1 MRLFWEIAKR
11 ALARYLT
18 YRAATLAGLTTNIF
32 FGILRASV
40 LLAFLG
46 SSQGAGWV
54 AHAETGWNAQD
65 VVTYVALTQ
74 AVMMFVAIFGWSE
87 LMNTVYRGEVA
98 GELLR
103 PVGLFFFWFAQD
115 VGRAITALLTRG
127 LPILLVCGLI
137 FGIKPPSHWLLLG
150 LTLGLGLWVS
160 FAFRF
165 LVNLAAFWSPD
176 ARGIAR
182 FAFVFAQFASGFLMP
197 LRFFPDWVQTALA
210 YTPFPHIMNT
220 IIEIYLGSHPKP
232 LEALLLQAAWGLGL
246 TLLVHLLLR
255 AATRKLTILGG

>member
-1 MRLFWEIAKR
+1 MRLFWEIARR
-11 ALARYLT
+11 AFARSLT
-18 YRAATLAGLTTNIF
+18 YRAAMLAGLTTNIF
-32 FGILRASV
+32 FGVLRASV

-46 SSQGAGWV
+46 SSQTVGNSSN
-54 AHAETGWNAQD
+54 TDWNAQD

-74 AVMMFVAIFGWSE
+74 AVMVFVAIFGWSE

-115 VGRAITALLTRG
+115 VGRAATALLTRG
-127 LPILLVCGLI
+127 LPILLVCGLF
-137 FGIKPPSHWLLLG
+137 FGIKTPNHLGLLV

-176 ARGIAR
+176 ARGMAR

-197 LRFFPDWVQTALA
+197 LRFFPDWLQTALS

-220 IIEIYLGSHPKP
+220 LIEIYIGSHPKP
-232 LEALLLQAAWGLGL
+232 LEALLAQALWALGL
-246 TLLVHLLLR
+246 TLLCQLVLTI
-255 AATRKLTILGG
+255 ATRRLTILGG

>member
-11 ALARYLT
+11 SLARSLT
-18 YRAATLAGLTTNIF
+18 YRAATLAGLVTNIF
-32 FGILRASV
+32 FGVLRASV

-46 SSQGAGWV
+46 SSQGAV
-54 AHAETGWNAQD
+54 LGWNAQD

-74 AVMMFVAIFGWSE
+74 AVMVFVAIFGWSE

-115 VGRAITALLTRG
+115 VGRAATALLTRG
-127 LPILLVCGLI
+127 LPILLVCGL
-137 FGIKPPSHWLLLG
+137 FFQIKMPSNLGLLG
-150 LTLGLGLWVS
+150 LTLALGLWVS

-165 LVNLAAFWSPD
+165 LVNLVAFWSPD
-176 ARGIAR
+176 ARGMAR

-197 LRFFPDWVQTALA
+197 LRFFPEWVQTALS

-220 IIEIYLGSHPKP
+220 MIEIYIGSHPKP
-232 LEALLLQAAWGLGL
+232 LEALLTQALWAVGL
-246 TLLVHLLLR
+246 TVLAQMVLVF
-255 AATRKLTILGG
+255 ATRRLTILGG